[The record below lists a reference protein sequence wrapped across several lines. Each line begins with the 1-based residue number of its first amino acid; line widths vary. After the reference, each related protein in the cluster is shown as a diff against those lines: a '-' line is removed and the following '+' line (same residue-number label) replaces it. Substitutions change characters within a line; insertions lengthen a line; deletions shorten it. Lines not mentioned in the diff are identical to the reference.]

1 MIGWGILPQSSACI
15 ANGISGVEQRTYWA
29 VLERKWLGLH
39 ELSIVEICRVVHG
52 EIHVDIADSK
62 NI

>member
-1 MIGWGILPQSSACI
+1 
-15 ANGISGVEQRTYWA
+15 